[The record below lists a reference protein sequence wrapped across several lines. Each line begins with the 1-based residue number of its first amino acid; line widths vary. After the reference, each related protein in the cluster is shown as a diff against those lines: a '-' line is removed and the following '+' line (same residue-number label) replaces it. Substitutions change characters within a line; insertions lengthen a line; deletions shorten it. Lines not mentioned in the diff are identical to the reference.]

1 MKEILEKYFQQFGD
15 FSKEEINAVLEDLV
29 VEKYPKGTV
38 LLEQGQ
44 IPDKCYFV
52 LEGCVRE
59 YGIEEDGREV
69 TYEFYTEEYTIAIF
83 SGGKMGPSQVNW
95 ICMEDAILIVGDLS
109 IEEAMYDKHDGLA
122 SMTRKM
128 MEDNMGKMQM
138 KNAMLIAD
146 SIEERYQKLEET
158 RGDLLNRVPQHQIAS
173 YLGITP
179 ESLSRLKKR
188 IQKSKM
194 KIAK

>member
-1 MKEILEKYFQQFGD
+1 MKQILEKYFQKFGD

-38 LLEQGQ
+38 LLEQGE

-83 SGGKMGPSQVNW
+83 SGGRMGPSQVNW
-95 ICMEDAILIVGDLS
+95 VCMEDAILIVGDLA
-109 IEEAMYDKHDGLA
+109 IEDAMYDKHDGLT

-128 MEDNMGKMQM
+128 MEDNMGKMQI
-138 KNAMLIAD
+138 KNALLIAD

>member
-1 MKEILEKYFQQFGD
+1 MKQILEKYFQKFGD

-59 YGIEEDGREV
+59 FGIEEDGREV

-83 SGGKMGPSQVNW
+83 SGDKMGPSQVNW
-95 ICMEDAILIVGDLS
+95 ICMEDAMLIVGDLA
-109 IEEAMYDKHDGLA
+109 IEDAMYDKHDGLA

>member
-1 MKEILEKYFQQFGD
+1 MKEILEKYFQKFGD

-29 VEKYPKGTV
+29 VKKYPKGTV

-59 YGIEEDGREV
+59 FGMEEDGREV

-83 SGGKMGPSQVNW
+83 SGGTMEPSQVNW
-95 ICMEDAILIVGDLS
+95 VCMEDAILIVGDLA
-109 IEEAMYDKHDGLA
+109 IEDAMYDKHHGLA

-128 MEDNMGKMQM
+128 MADNMGKMQM
-138 KNAMLIAD
+138 KNAILIAD

>member
-1 MKEILEKYFQQFGD
+1 MKEILEKYFQKFGD

-59 YGIEEDGREV
+59 FGIEEDGREV
-69 TYEFYTEEYTIAIF
+69 TYEFYIEEYTIAIF
-83 SGGKMGPSQVNW
+83 SGGTMEPSQVNW
-95 ICMEDAILIVGDLS
+95 VCMEDAILIVGDLA
-109 IEEAMYDKHDGLA
+109 IEHAMYDKHDGLA
-122 SMTRKM
+122 SMTRKI

>member
-1 MKEILEKYFQQFGD
+1 MKEILEKYFKKFGD
-15 FSKEEINAVLEDLV
+15 FSKDEINAVLEDLV

-44 IPDKCYFV
+44 IPNKCYFV

-59 YGIEEDGREV
+59 FGIEEDGREV

-83 SGGKMGPSQVNW
+83 SGGTMGPSQVNW
-95 ICMEDAILIVGDLS
+95 VCMEDAILIVGDLT
-109 IEEAMYDKHDGLA
+109 IEDAMYDKHDGLA

>member
-1 MKEILEKYFQQFGD
+1 MKEILEKYFQKFGD

-59 YGIEEDGREV
+59 FGIEEDGREV
-69 TYEFYTEEYTIAIF
+69 TYEFYIEEYTIAIY
-83 SGGKMGPSQVNW
+83 SGGTMEPSQVNW
-95 ICMEDAILIVGDLS
+95 VCMEDAILIVGDLA
-109 IEEAMYDKHDGLA
+109 IENAMYDKHDGLA

-146 SIEERYQKLEET
+146 SIEERYQKLEEA

>member
-1 MKEILEKYFQQFGD
+1 MNQILEKYFQKFGD
-15 FSKEEINAVLEDLV
+15 FSKEEINAVLEDLLI
-29 VEKYPKGTV
+29 EKYPKGTV

-83 SGGKMGPSQVNW
+83 GGGRMGPSQVNW
-95 ICMEDAILIVGDLS
+95 VCMEDAILIVGDLA
-109 IEEAMYDKHDGLA
+109 IEDAMYDKHDGLA